1 MLRTIVSKKLHIPL
15 LALVSIFIF
24 STSLL
29 SCYKAPVTGR
39 NQFIILSQ
47 SQENEMGLT
56 AFNEVLK
63 SEEIST
69 NQSYNNAVTRV
80 GQRIA
85 AVSDTQDYEW
95 DFRVIDDDEQINA
108 FALPGGKVAVYTG
121 ILPVAQTDAGLA
133 TVMAHEVGHV
143 AARHGGERV
152 STGVLAQLGAVGI
165 GAAMGGSDPYVY
177 EAVMQAYGLGANVG
191 VLLPFGRS
199 QESEADRIGLIYM
212 AKAGYDPREA
222 VAFWARMDA
231 ASEGKSAPPEFLSTH
246 PGYETRIN
254 NLKRWLPEAMTYYN
268 SASKAQN
275 NKITEHSLYY
285 EHL

>member
-1 MLRTIVSKKLHIPL
+1 MSRPGISKHIFKPLFILFTIVLI
-15 LALVSIFIF
+15 
-24 STSLL
+24 SLPIL

-39 NQFIILSQ
+39 SQFIILTQ

-63 SEEIST
+63 NEQISN
-69 NQSYNNAVTRV
+69 NQSYNSAVTRV

-85 AVSDTQDYEW
+85 AVSDTQNYEW
-95 DFRVIDDDEQINA
+95 DFKVIEDDEQINA

-133 TVMAHEVGHV
+133 TVMAHEVAHV

-152 STGVLAQLGAVGI
+152 STGILAQLGAVGV

-199 QESEADRIGLIYM
+199 QESEADRIGLVYM

-222 VAFWARMDA
+222 VAFWQRMDEA
-231 ASEGKSAPPEFLSTH
+231 VKGKSQPPEFLSTH
-246 PGYETRIN
+246 PGYGTRIR
-254 NLKRWLPEAMTYYN
+254 NLQQWLPEAMTYYN
-268 SASKAQN
+268 SSSKAPN
-275 NKITEHSLYY
+275 TPIIN
-285 EHL
+285 

>member
-1 MLRTIVSKKLHIPL
+1 MFKNDLSKKLLTPIIVIACTL
-15 LALVSIFIF
+15 LLSASII
-24 STSLL
+24 

-63 SEEIST
+63 SEEISN
-69 NQSYNNAVTRV
+69 NQSYNDAVTRV

-85 AVSDTQDYEW
+85 AVSHTQGYEW
-95 DFRVIDDDEQINA
+95 DFKVIEDDEQINA

-133 TVMAHEVGHV
+133 TVMAHEVAHV

-222 VAFWARMDA
+222 VGFWERMET
-231 ASEGKSAPPEFLSTH
+231 ASQGESAPPEFLSTH
-246 PGYETRIN
+246 PGYQTRIS
-254 NLKRWLPEAMTYYN
+254 NLKKWLPEAMTYYN
-268 SASKAQN
+268 SSAKAPN
-275 NKITEHSLYY
+275 NTISE
-285 EHL
+285 

>member
-1 MLRTIVSKKLHIPL
+1 MLRAFISKKLHIPL
-15 LALVSIFIF
+15 LVLLSLFLLSFSI
-24 STSLL
+24 L

-39 NQFIILSQ
+39 NQFIILTQ

-56 AFNEVLK
+56 AFKEVLK
-63 SEEIST
+63 NESISD
-69 NQSYNNAVTRV
+69 NQSYNDAVTRV

-85 AVSDTQDYEW
+85 AVSHTQGYEW
-95 DFRVIDDDEQINA
+95 DFKVIDDDEQINA

-121 ILPVAQTDAGLA
+121 ILPVAETDAGLA
-133 TVMAHEVGHV
+133 TVMAHEVAHV

-152 STGVLAQLGAVGI
+152 STSVLAQLGAVGI

-222 VAFWARMDA
+222 VGFWERMNA
-231 ASEGKSAPPEFLSTH
+231 AAEGKSQPPEFLSTH
-246 PGYETRIN
+246 PGYQTRIN
-254 NLKRWLPEAMTYYN
+254 NLNRWLPEAMTYYN
-268 SASKAQN
+268 SASKAPN
-275 NKITEHSLYY
+275 NKITN
-285 EHL
+285 

>member
-1 MLRTIVSKKLHIPL
+1 MLKTLLTKKLIAPL
-15 LALVSIFIF
+15 LILISLTVS
-24 STSLL
+24 SVTTV

-47 SQENEMGLT
+47 AQENEMGLT

-63 SEEIST
+63 NEEISH
-69 NQSYNNAVTRV
+69 NQSYNEAVTRV
-80 GQRIA
+80 GKRIA
-85 AVSDTQDYEW
+85 AVSDTQNYEW
-95 DFRVIDDDEQINA
+95 DFVVIKDDEQINA

-152 STGVLAQLGAVGI
+152 STGVLAQLGAVGVS
-165 GAAMGGSDPYVY
+165 AAMGGSDPYVY

-222 VAFWARMDA
+222 IAFWERMNA
-231 ASEGKSAPPEFLSTH
+231 ASEGKSQPPEFLSTH
-246 PGYETRIN
+246 PGYQTRIN
-254 NLKRWLPEAMTYYN
+254 NLNLWLPEAMTYYN
-268 SASKAQN
+268 SSAKAPN
-275 NKITEHSLYY
+275 NQITK
-285 EHL
+285 

>member
-1 MLRTIVSKKLHIPL
+1 MLIAIIFKKLQIPL
-15 LALVSIFIF
+15 LLLFSLFLLSSSII
-24 STSLL
+24 

-39 NQFIILSQ
+39 SQFIILTQ

-56 AFNEVLK
+56 AFNEVIK
-63 SEEIST
+63 NETIST
-69 NQSYNNAVTRV
+69 NQTYNDAVTRV

-85 AVSDTQDYEW
+85 AVSHTQNYDW
-95 DFRVIDDDEQINA
+95 DFKVIEDDEQINA

-133 TVMAHEVGHV
+133 TVMAHEVAHV

-152 STGVLAQLGAVGI
+152 STSVLAQLGAVGI

-222 VAFWARMDA
+222 VAFWQRMEA
-231 ASEGKSAPPEFLSTH
+231 ASQGKSGPPEFLSTH
-246 PGYETRIN
+246 PGYQTRIQ
-254 NLKRWLPEAMTYYN
+254 NLQKWLPEAMTYYN
-268 SASKAQN
+268 SASKAPN
-275 NKITEHSLYY
+275 NPITN
-285 EHL
+285 

>member
-1 MLRTIVSKKLHIPL
+1 MFRTVTSKKLYTSL
-15 LALVSIFIF
+15 FVLFTLFLVSFPI
-24 STSLL
+24 L

-39 NQFIILSQ
+39 SQFIILTQ

-56 AFNEVLK
+56 AFKEVLK
-63 SEEIST
+63 NEELSD

-85 AVSDTQDYEW
+85 AVSDTQNYTW
-95 DFRVIDDDEQINA
+95 DFKVIEDDEQINA

-133 TVMAHEVGHV
+133 TVIAHEVAHV

-152 STGVLAQLGAVGI
+152 STGILAQLGAVGV

-199 QESEADRIGLIYM
+199 QESEADRIGLVYM

-222 VAFWARMDA
+222 IAFWQRMDKA
-231 ASEGKSAPPEFLSTH
+231 VKGKPQPPEFLSTH
-246 PGYETRIN
+246 PGYGTRIR
-254 NLKRWLPEAMTYYN
+254 NLQRWLPEATAYYN
-268 SASKAQN
+268 SSSKAPN
-275 NKITEHSLYY
+275 NPITN
-285 EHL
+285 

>member
-1 MLRTIVSKKLHIPL
+1 
-15 LALVSIFIF
+15 
-24 STSLL
+24 
-29 SCYKAPVTGR
+29 
-39 NQFIILSQ
+39 
-47 SQENEMGLT
+47 MGLT
-56 AFNEVLK
+56 AFNEVIK
-63 SEEIST
+63 NETIST
-69 NQSYNNAVTRV
+69 NQTYNDAVTRV

-85 AVSDTQDYEW
+85 AVSHTQNYDW
-95 DFRVIDDDEQINA
+95 DFKVIEDDEQINA

-133 TVMAHEVGHV
+133 TVMAHEVAHV

-222 VAFWARMDA
+222 VAFWERMEA
-231 ASEGKSAPPEFLSTH
+231 VSQGKSGPPEFLSTH
-246 PGYETRIN
+246 PGYQTRIQ
-254 NLKRWLPEAMTYYN
+254 NLHKWLPEAMTYYN
-268 SASKAQN
+268 SSSKAPN
-275 NKITEHSLYY
+275 NKITN
-285 EHL
+285 

>member
-1 MLRTIVSKKLHIPL
+1 MLRADITKNILKPF
-15 LALVSIFIF
+15 LVLFTFTLI
-24 STSLL
+24 SLPIL

-39 NQFIILSQ
+39 SQFIIISQ

-63 SEEIST
+63 NEQISN

-85 AVSDTQDYEW
+85 AVSDTQNYEW
-95 DFRVIDDDEQINA
+95 DFKVIDDDEQINA
-108 FALPGGKVAVYTG
+108 FALPGGKVAIYTG

-133 TVMAHEVGHV
+133 TVMAHEVAHV

-152 STGVLAQLGAVGI
+152 STGILAQLGAVGV

-191 VLLPFGRS
+191 VLLPFSRS
-199 QESEADRIGLIYM
+199 QESEADRIGLVYM

-222 VAFWARMDA
+222 VAFWQRMDEA
-231 ASEGKSAPPEFLSTH
+231 VKGKPQPPEFLSTH
-246 PGYETRIN
+246 PGYGTRIR
-254 NLKRWLPEAMTYYN
+254 NLQRWLPEATTYYN
-268 SASKAQN
+268 SSSKAPN
-275 NKITEHSLYY
+275 NPITN
-285 EHL
+285 

>member
-1 MLRTIVSKKLHIPL
+1 MSKARISNKLIQSLLVLFTIVILSIPL
-15 LALVSIFIF
+15 I
-24 STSLL
+24 

-39 NQFIILSQ
+39 SQFIILSQ

-56 AFNEVLK
+56 AFNQVL
-63 SEEIST
+63 EDETIS
-69 NQSYNNAVTRV
+69 NNKSYNSAVTRV

-85 AVSDTQDYEW
+85 ASSDTQNYDW
-95 DFRVIDDDEQINA
+95 DFKVIEDDEQINA

-133 TVMAHEVGHV
+133 TVMAHEVAHV

-152 STGVLAQLGAVGI
+152 STGILAQLGAVGV

-191 VLLPFGRS
+191 VLLPFSRS
-199 QESEADRIGLIYM
+199 QESEADRIGLVYM

-222 VAFWARMDA
+222 VAFWQRMDEA
-231 ASEGKSAPPEFLSTH
+231 VKGKSQPPEFLSTH
-246 PGYETRIN
+246 PGYGTRIR
-254 NLKRWLPEAMTYYN
+254 NLQQWLPEAMTYYN
-268 SASKAQN
+268 NSSKAPN
-275 NKITEHSLYY
+275 NPITN
-285 EHL
+285 